1 VRVNLVGVVEPTRQ
15 LIDDS
20 AGVGFVADAGV
31 VSLQR
36 PCERLGHAFRLR
48 AFDRGGAWH
57 EADVA
62 GEPAGVVGGVAAAVV
77 GQPLDRLAERVHLAE
92 PVFEAQ
98 HHKVSNM
105 AALIPAVVAT

>member
-1 VRVNLVGVVEPTRQ
+1 MRVNIVVVVEPTRQ

-36 PCERLGHAFRLR
+36 PYERLGHAVRLR
-48 AFDRGGAWH
+48 AFDRGGAWDQ
-57 EADVA
+57 ADVA
-62 GEPAGVVGGVAAAVV
+62 GEPAGVGGGIATAVV

-92 PVFEAQ
+92 PMFQYGLLV
-98 HHKVSNM
+98 VSDL
-105 AALIPAVVAT
+105 AWLCRQ